1 MPPADLLL
9 LDIVII
15 LAAAWL
21 LAAIARRFGQPAVIG
36 EILAGIALGPTLLGH
51 LAGHRLF
58 PATVLPSLTTLAD
71 IGLVLYMFVVG
82 MELDQQLVRGRL
94 RGAGGVAAG
103 ATALPFALGCGFA
116 LWLAPRYAPG
126 ATLPFVLF
134 FAVAVSA
141 TAFPVLARILTDRGM
156 QRTLLGGLS
165 LASAAVIDV
174 FSYALLAVVVGLASA
189 GGQASWRL
197 LFAPAYALAMFF
209 VARPLLRRLTGD
221 FDRAGH
227 ITSGLVF
234 VLIGLFASAW
244 ATQWMQLNF
253 IFGAFAF
260 GAAMPRSDAL
270 IRHLRERLQP
280 AVQLMLPVFFVVTG
294 LSVDLTRLHVGD
306 LGILAAIL
314 AISVVGKLGGGY
326 TGARLTGI
334 PPRGSAVMGALVNTR
349 GLTEI
354 VVLTVGLQQH
364 LLRPRLYALLIVMA
378 LATTAMTGPL
388 LNWWYPRDRLREDL
402 AAAERADQAN
412 VPAADLANVT
422 AADLATVPEP
432 AGASGGAERTG
443 PQRGADGY

>member
-1 MPPADLLL
+1 MLPVDLML
-9 LDIVII
+9 LDIVLV

-21 LAAIARRFGQPAVIG
+21 LGAVARRFGQPAVIG

-58 PATVLPSLTTLAD
+58 PATMLPSLTALAD

-94 RGAGGVAAG
+94 RGAAGVAAG

-116 LWLAPRYAPG
+116 FLLAPRYAP
-126 ATLPFVLF
+126 AAHLPFVLF

-165 LASAAVIDV
+165 LAAAAVIDV
-174 FSYALLAVVVGLASA
+174 FSYALLAVVVGMASA
-189 GGQASWRL
+189 GGRESWRL
-197 LFAPAYALAMFF
+197 LFAPVYVLAMFF
-209 VARPLLRRLTGD
+209 VIRPLLRRLTVGVE
-221 FDRAGH
+221 RAGQ
-227 ITSGLVF
+227 IGSGLVF
-234 VLIGLFASAW
+234 VLIGLFTSAW
-244 ATQWMQLNF
+244 VTQWMEVNF
-253 IFGAFAF
+253 IFGAFLF

-270 IRHLRERLQP
+270 IRHLRERLES

-294 LSVDLTRLHVGD
+294 LSVDLTTLHVSD

-314 AISVVGKLGGGY
+314 AISVIGKLGGGY
-326 TGARLTGI
+326 TGARLSGV
-334 PPRGSAVMGALVNTR
+334 PPRGSAVMAALVNTR

-364 LLRPRLYALLIVMA
+364 LLRPQLYALLLVMA
-378 LATTAMTGPL
+378 LVTTAMTGPL
-388 LNWWYPRDRLREDL
+388 LNWWYPCTRLRDDL
-402 AAAERADQAN
+402 AAAERADQA
-412 VPAADLANVT
+412 DVT
-422 AADLATVPEP
+422 EP
-432 AGASGGAERTG
+432 AGASGGTERPG
-443 PQRGADGY
+443 LQRGIDGY

>member
-1 MPPADLLL
+1 MPPVDLIL
-9 LDIVII
+9 LDIVIV
-15 LAAAWL
+15 LAAARL
-21 LAAIARRFGQPAVIG
+21 LGAVARRFGQPMVIG

-51 LAGHRLF
+51 LVGHRLF

-94 RGAGGVAAG
+94 RGAAGVAAG

-116 LWLAPRYAPG
+116 VWLAPRYAPG

-174 FSYALLAVVVGLASA
+174 FSYALLAVVVGIASA
-189 GGQASWRL
+189 GGHESWRL
-197 LFAPAYALAMFF
+197 LFAPAYALAMLL

-221 FDRAGH
+221 FDRAGQ

-244 ATQWMQLNF
+244 GTQWMQVNF
-253 IFGAFAF
+253 IFGAFLF

-270 IRHLRERLQP
+270 ISYLRERLEP

-294 LSVDLTRLHVGD
+294 LSVDLSALHVSD
-306 LGILAAIL
+306 LSILAAIL
-314 AISVVGKLGGGY
+314 GISVIGKLGGGY
-326 TGARLTGI
+326 AGARLGGV
-334 PPRGSAVMGALVNTR
+334 PPRGSAVMAALVNTR

-354 VVLTVGLQQH
+354 VVLTVGLQAH

-378 LATTAMTGPL
+378 LVTTAMTGPL
-388 LNWWYPRDRLREDL
+388 LNWCYPRNRLRQDL
-402 AAAERADQAN
+402 AAAERAARADVTQAAQAN
-412 VPAADLANVT
+412 VT
-422 AADLATVPEP
+422 KS
-432 AGASGGAERTG
+432 AGASGGAEPTG
-443 PQRGADGY
+443 LQRGIDGY